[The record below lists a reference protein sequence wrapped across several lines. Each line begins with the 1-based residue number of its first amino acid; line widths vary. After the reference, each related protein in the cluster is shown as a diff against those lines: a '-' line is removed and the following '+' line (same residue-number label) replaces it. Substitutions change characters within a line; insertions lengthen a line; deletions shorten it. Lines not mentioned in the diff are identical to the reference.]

1 MCRHVQPTPWDARA
15 LGVST
20 YEVLYESDI
29 QFKQIVDIIVSQRQF
44 GHYTVKVDPL
54 TVKKTLHKLGF
65 FYCDTLIEPYCTQ
78 DQFIAYFR
86 EEVSVSEI
94 VELDTIDKICKTAF
108 CYDRF
113 HRDFNIDK
121 QISDQRYSLWL
132 KDLWERKEI
141 YSLMHLESV
150 AGFFAFSR
158 NKILLH
164 ALSESFRGKGLAKYF
179 WSAACEKLFSQG
191 FSELISS
198 ISASNLAVLNL
209 YASLGFRFR
218 KPLDVYHWLFEE

>member
-29 QFKQIVDIIVSQRQF
+29 QFKQTVSIIIKQRQF

-54 TVKKTLHKLGF
+54 TIKKVLHELDF
-65 FYCDTLIEPYCTQ
+65 FYCDTLIEPYCTK
-78 DQFIAYFR
+78 DQFISYSR
-86 EEVSVSEI
+86 QEISVSEI
-94 VELDTIDKICKTAF
+94 VELDAIEKICKTAF

-132 KDLWERKEI
+132 RDLWEGKEV
-141 YSLMHLESV
+141 YSLMHSESV
-150 AGFFAFSR
+150 AGFFAFSS

-164 ALSESFRGKGLAKYF
+164 ALSQSFRGKGLAKYF
-179 WSAACEKLFSQG
+179 WSAACEKLFNQG

-198 ISASNLAVLNL
+198 ISASNLAALNL

-218 KPLDVYHWLFEE
+218 KPLDVYHWLFDE

>member
-1 MCRHVQPTPWDARA
+1 MCRHVQPTPWDDRA
-15 LGVST
+15 LGVDT
-20 YEVLYESDI
+20 YEILYESDI

-94 VELDTIDKICKTAF
+94 VELDTIDKI
-108 CYDRF
+108 
-113 HRDFNIDK
+113 
-121 QISDQRYSLWL
+121 SDQRYSLWL
-132 KDLWERKEI
+132 KDLWERKEV

>member
-1 MCRHVQPTPWDARA
+1 
-15 LGVST
+15 
-20 YEVLYESDI
+20 
-29 QFKQIVDIIVSQRQF
+29 
-44 GHYTVKVDPL
+44 
-54 TVKKTLHKLGF
+54 
-65 FYCDTLIEPYCTQ
+65 
-78 DQFIAYFR
+78 
-86 EEVSVSEI
+86 
-94 VELDTIDKICKTAF
+94 
-108 CYDRF
+108 
-113 HRDFNIDK
+113 
-121 QISDQRYSLWL
+121 
-132 KDLWERKEI
+132 
-141 YSLMHLESV
+141 MHLESV